1 MIKRTLTI
9 ITAALLILAVFT
21 ACGSKKSVEL
31 KPLMDTINSTYGLTD
46 LKTIDDTD
54 SLNRYYQVA
63 AESVKQFAAELP
75 TSSKDFNEIIL
86 IEAADENAAAQIKT
100 QLDAR
105 LRSQLSN
112 AKSYN
117 AEQVSMI
124 EACETKQNGNYVYLV
139 IGDKHDEINS
149 TIADALK

>member
-63 AESVKQFAAELP
+63 ADSVKQFAAELP

-112 AKSYN
+112 AKSYD
-117 AEQVSMI
+117 AGQVSMV
-124 EACETKQNGNYVYLV
+124 EACEVKVSGNFVYLV
-139 IGDKHDEINS
+139 IGEDHEAINAEIEKA
-149 TIADALK
+149 IK

>member
-1 MIKRTLTI
+1 MKR
-9 ITAALLILAVFT
+9 LLSLVLAFMLVLGVT

-63 AESVKQFAAELP
+63 ADSVKQFAAELP

-139 IGDKHDEINS
+139 IGDKHDEINA
-149 TIADALK
+149 TIAEALK